1 MPSIDGLAT
10 GIDTTSIINSLLS
23 VQQRQIDTLNEQKQ
37 QIVAQKTAF
46 GGLEGRL
53 VALQAT
59 LRDLTRPDTNAF
71 QRKMITSSDETAVTA
86 TVSSDAAS
94 GLYSLQV
101 NSLARNHQ
109 IATQT
114 YEATDSQVARGDL
127 SIKVGDNDAVT
138 VSISTANNT
147 LEGLVNA
154 INVATKDATA
164 SIVNDNGSYRLLLS
178 SNQTGVDNA
187 IDVNFTL
194 ADAGEAALAATFDT
208 GNPVQAAEDAEIQVG
223 TGTGAIITHTASNQ
237 VDDLFTGVTMDLHK
251 ATDGEVIQISV
262 SHDRAAAREAIDNFV
277 EAYNGVVEFAAEQ
290 NKFDPNSQ
298 TASTLF
304 GNRTL
309 LNVTS
314 KLASTVM
321 QAVNGVAD
329 GAPRLL
335 AQLGI
340 RFGANNRLEVRGS
353 AFDDAMNGKF
363 GDKTISTADVAALF
377 GYSGRSDNEY
387 VRFIGASEK
396 TQMSPQRRIDDAV
409 VDVPYRVEV
418 THAAE
423 QAKLVATNALA
434 SSTVIDQNNNTLEI
448 SVDDKNSVGLKLRA
462 GTYTQEELADELEF
476 QINNN
481 KDLAGRQVRV
491 AVADQKLTI
500 TSVTYGISSEV
511 GELGGTA
518 LTDLGLTGTE
528 SDRGENVAGRFVFE
542 IDGRTIEED
551 ANGQG
556 RVLAGSGKN
565 QYTAELKVQITLTP
579 DQIPPG
585 GSVDANITVSRG
597 VGESLNDLI
606 DSFMLESSE
615 DTK

>member
-37 QIVAQKTAF
+37 QIVAQQTAF

-86 TVSSDAAS
+86 TVSSDAAV

-109 IATQT
+109 IASQT

-127 SIKVGDNDAVT
+127 SIKVGDNEAVT
-138 VSISTANNT
+138 VSITTANNT
-147 LEGLVNA
+147 LEGLANA
-154 INVATKDATA
+154 INAATNDATA

-187 IDVNFTL
+187 LEVDFTL
-194 ADAGEAALAATFDT
+194 GDVGEAALAATFDT
-208 GNPVQAAEDAEIQVG
+208 DNPVQAAQDAEIQVG
-223 TGTGAIITHTASNQ
+223 TGAGAIVTHTASNQ

-290 NKFDPNSQ
+290 NKFDPTSQ
-298 TASTLF
+298 SASTLF

-321 QAVNGVAD
+321 QVVSGTAD

-340 RFGANNRLEVRGS
+340 SFTDDGRRLSVDSTKFEAIMS
-353 AFDDAMNGKF
+353 GKF
-363 GDKTISTADVAALF
+363 GDKTISTADVAAVF
-377 GYSGRSDNEY
+377 GYSGQSDNEY

-396 TQMSPQRRIDDAV
+396 TQLSH
-409 VDVPYRVEV
+409 PYRVEIFR
-418 THAAE
+418 AAE
-423 QAKLVATNALA
+423 QAKVTATNTLA
-434 SSTVIDQNNNTLEI
+434 ASTVIDETNNSFEI
-448 SVDDKNSVGLKLRA
+448 AVDGKSSIDLKLRA
-462 GTYTQEELADELEF
+462 GTYTQEELADEVEF

-481 KDLAGRQVRV
+481 KELAGRQVRV

-518 LTDLGLTGTE
+518 LSDLGLTGTE
-528 SDRGENVAGRFVFE
+528 SDRGENVAGRFVVE
-542 IDGRTIEED
+542 VNGETIEED

-556 RVLAGSGKN
+556 RVLAGSGINK
-565 QYTAELKVQITLTP
+565 YSAELKVQVTLTP
-579 DQIPPG
+579 DQIPPT
-585 GSVDANITVSRG
+585 GSVDANLTASRG
-597 VGESLNDLI
+597 IAESLNDLI

-615 DTK
+615 DTKYGTRD